1 VLELL
6 ASRVRQALGID
17 ASKSMLALA
26 RARLAGPDY
35 AHCAVRLADMYRL
48 PLASGS
54 YDTVVL
60 QMVLHHAEEP
70 AVVIAEAVRVLRPGG
85 RLLLIDLAEHGR
97 QDLITRLAHRW
108 SGFSDEAIDRLFA
121 AAGLDQS
128 PPLTISGGLA
138 VRIWPASRP
147 VADATATSPPGA
159 LTGTA
164 NSATSRELSL

>member
-1 VLELL
+1 MR
-6 ASRVRQALGID
+6 AFPPPF
-17 ASKSMLALA
+17 
-26 RARLAGPDY
+26 RARLSHPGLG
-35 AHCAVRLADMYRL
+35 HCAVRLADMYRL
-48 PLASGS
+48 PLASAS

-108 SGFSDEAIDRLFA
+108 PGFSDEAIDRLFA

-128 PPLTISGGLA
+128 PPVTIPGGLA
-138 VRIWPASRP
+138 VRIWPAIRP
-147 VADATATSPPGA
+147 VADASAPRPPGA
-159 LTGTA
+159 LIDTA
-164 NSATSRELSL
+164 NPATSRELSL